1 MATRSVEITS
11 TVKNL
16 VSESDPDLT
25 AGSWYMIQNRGDRT
39 VFLYQGSSAP
49 DLDDV
54 DNKEVHTL
62 EVSEK
67 LNIKPTSSEDIYA
80 WITNSRNS
88 ATVAIVEAE

>member
-1 MATRSVEITS
+1 MATRPVTITS
-11 TVKNL
+11 EVKNL
-16 VSESDPDLT
+16 TTESDPDLT

-54 DNKEVHTL
+54 EIDDVITL
-62 EVSEK
+62 EKAEK

-80 WITNSRNS
+80 WVTSKINPIN
-88 ATVAIVEAE
+88 VVIVEAE